1 MNMSI
6 SEKQIEAFN
15 RKAEII
21 ASDDTLLNYLKEEYP
36 VFYNDLIEDGLKEQG
51 FDVGDDDFEM
61 DLVPAELKI
70 EFTSTDFFEDMG
82 LAETDLSPE
91 EFDNKYIDH
100 DDQEIWELMLDEAH
114 YILNFIV
121 ECDVTPIEF
130 NEELPTIPYL
140 ESYIEEFTTEIED
153 ECKTYM
159 QETYSDDFEEFAQ
172 EMYEEEYDRPYDHP
186 EPIEYWVETIGF
198 NINSYI
204 LATMVQDKIK
214 YSDETVTSWF
224 EKNVYEFIK
233 MIDDQEAIDYD
244 LAIGNYEDDLYE

>member
-1 MNMSI
+1 MMSI

-15 RKAEII
+15 KKAEII

-36 VFYNDLIEDGLKEQG
+36 TFYKDLLEDGLREQG

-70 EFTSTDFFEDMG
+70 EFTSNDFFEDLG

-100 DDQEIWELMLDEAH
+100 DDEELWEIMLDEAH

-140 ESYIEEFTTEIED
+140 ESYIEEFTTEIEE

-159 QETYSDDFEEFAQ
+159 QETYSDDFEEFAK
-172 EMYEEEYDRPYDHP
+172 EMYEEEYGKPYDHAD
-186 EPIEYWVETIGF
+186 PIEYWVETIGF
-198 NINSYI
+198 NVNSYN

>member
-1 MNMSI
+1 MMSI
-6 SEKQIEAFN
+6 SEKQIEVFN
-15 RKAEII
+15 RKAEMI

-36 VFYNDLIEDGLKEQG
+36 TFHRDLIEDGLREQG

-70 EFTSTDFFEDMG
+70 EFTSTDFFEDLG
-82 LAETDLSPE
+82 LAETDLLPE

-198 NINSYI
+198 NINSYL